1 MLFSE
6 EFDLRQDLVCEDG
19 VVLLE
24 YYIRIPTVVAA
35 CPLGEALS
43 AIAERTEAYLR
54 DSLGEALRAE
64 YRSSSDRHRRFTFRR
79 ASYRLVCEVCPPSG
93 LSREVTLRRG
103 ARLLHAERVLWQC
116 SERGLFA
123 ASEADPL

>member
-35 CPLGEALS
+35 CPLGDRRADRGLS
-43 AIAERTEAYLR
+43 AR
-54 DSLGEALRAE
+54 
-64 YRSSSDRHRRFTFRR
+64 
-79 ASYRLVCEVCPPSG
+79 
-93 LSREVTLRRG
+93 
-103 ARLLHAERVLWQC
+103 
-116 SERGLFA
+116 
-123 ASEADPL
+123 